1 MNEIVVNWT
10 IVTGASV
17 LLGFII
23 NQALAY
29 FDVDLSGQAKKV
41 IVFLV
46 AVGLSGYFAWSGGY
60 ELPIAGDDPMVF
72 ALALV
77 SLAGSAFKVAQQI
90 YDVIWQ
96 RLLKA

>member
-1 MNEIVVNWT
+1 MNEIVVNWS

-29 FDVDLSGQAKKV
+29 FDVVLEAQYKKLV
-41 IVFLV
+41 VFLV
-46 AVGLSGYFAWSGGY
+46 AFGLSGYFAWSGGY
-60 ELPIAGDDPMVF
+60 EFPGADDPMVF

-77 SLAGSAFKVAQQI
+77 SFAGSAMKVAQQI
-90 YDVIWQ
+90 YD
-96 RLLKA
+96 RLWTALVKA

>member
-1 MNEIVVNWT
+1 MNEIVVNWS

-29 FDVDLSGQAKKV
+29 FDVSLSAQYKKL

-60 ELPIAGDDPMVF
+60 ELPGAEDPMVF